1 MATFVVSCGF
11 AAGGGFATRTPQR
24 WLASV
29 RRADAA
35 RGLHRPAPP
44 AVAGLGAEGWRRAG
58 ASPPRTPRWLA
69 WVCLARAVALSWRW
83 RGLDR
88 KKPDGCPPE
97 PAIGRFLRRVPR
109 GRWRWPRAP
118 TGAWPAGSG
127 PVITPGLPRD

>member
-44 AVAGLGAEGWRRAG
+44 GGWPGFAWLAPLRCRGVGGAWTGRSPMAAPPSRPSGASWGESPVGAGGGRERPRGPDRQGRDRSSRRA
-58 ASPPRTPRWLA
+58 SP
-69 WVCLARAVALSWRW
+69 
-83 RGLDR
+83 
-88 KKPDGCPPE
+88 E
-97 PAIGRFLRRVPR
+97 M
-109 GRWRWPRAP
+109 
-118 TGAWPAGSG
+118 
-127 PVITPGLPRD
+127 